1 MTLFTDQTP
10 REIAWS
16 PDGQTIAFAADRDG
30 DEYKQIYTIPAR
42 GGRISAQTEA
52 PRVRHELAA
61 EAWSPDGASLLIA
74 GNDRSETDQD
84 VLIRDL
90 ATGET
95 RRVVDYGGMFFPMTW
110 SLDGKSVTVVDFKSN
125 TNMDLYVLTVD
136 NEEMQHLT
144 PHEGEIQYLPGPWA
158 VDGSG
163 FYVISDEGREF
174 AGLAFWDLKEGM
186 RWIDTPDA
194 DVESVALSGDGRYL
208 AWIVNQ
214 EGYSAL

>member
-1 MTLFTDQTP
+1 MGRRSLSRPIAMAMSTSRSTP
-10 REIAWS
+10 SR
-16 PDGQTIAFAADRDG
+16 PGV
-30 DEYKQIYTIPAR
+30 
-42 GGRISAQTEA
+42 GGFRQTEA

-125 TNMDLYVLTVD
+125 TNMDLYVCRRQRGD
-136 NEEMQHLT
+136 EHLT

-163 FYVISDEGREF
+163 FYVSAMRGANSR
-174 AGLAFWDLKEGM
+174 GLHLGPERGM
-186 RWIDTPDA
+186 RWIDAPDA
-194 DVESVALSGDGRYL
+194 DVENVVLSSDGATWRGSSTRRGTPRSRCGICARTRMWL
-208 AWIVNQ
+208 CRKSPRA
-214 EGYSAL
+214 